1 MTKQELEILR
11 EELVRTRASIRLNS
25 YGLIISTLG
34 LGTFM
39 YYYVHDDK
47 SIVPVIAFAGL
58 TTLSAL
64 KETKAFSKELDLR
77 RKINDEEKKLS
88 LTK

>member
-1 MTKQELEILR
+1 MTQRKELEELK
-11 EELVRTRASIRLNS
+11 EELVRVRASIRLNS

-39 YYYVHDDK
+39 YYYVNDNK
-47 SIVPVIAFAGL
+47 SFVPVMAFAGL

-64 KETKAFSKELDLR
+64 KEVKAFNKELSLR
-77 RKINDEEKKLS
+77 REINELS
-88 LTK
+88 R